1 MNYQESVKYILD
13 IPKFTVKNHLTHTKE
28 FLLRL
33 GNPQVGRK
41 VIHVAG
47 TNGKGSVCAYIQ
59 ALLLAEKKRTG
70 FFSSP
75 HLVKI
80 NERIRINGEEI
91 DDETFLAVFQKVK
104 TTVDEMEKD
113 GLAHPTFFEF
123 LFGMAMTAFAMADME
138 YIVLE
143 TGLGGRLDATNAID
157 DPVLTVITAVGMDHM
172 EILGDTIEKIA
183 AEKGGII
190 KRQVPLVFDGNNVQA
205 AAVFRQIAENCGAP
219 CREITKDAY
228 EIQEITSKD
237 IAFSITNAYYEN
249 SIWKLGT
256 KALYQVENAMLALE
270 AMRYL
275 VKEEKHLNRWK
286 EALYKTHWE
295 GRMEEILP
303 GVILDGAHNPGAVEV
318 FVESVNAQQENNFE
332 KIILFS
338 AVKEKEYET
347 MIRMLC
353 ETIDAK
359 EYILTQ
365 IENERGVSTE
375 ELAGVFRKYTDKKII
390 EEENLE
396 KAFCMALKEKGEN
409 DRVYCLGSLYLVGM
423 LKELIVGGKKHA

>member
-219 CREITKDAY
+219 C
-228 EIQEITSKD
+228 
-237 IAFSITNAYYEN
+237 
-249 SIWKLGT
+249 
-256 KALYQVENAMLALE
+256 
-270 AMRYL
+270 
-275 VKEEKHLNRWK
+275 
-286 EALYKTHWE
+286 
-295 GRMEEILP
+295 
-303 GVILDGAHNPGAVEV
+303 
-318 FVESVNAQQENNFE
+318 
-332 KIILFS
+332 
-338 AVKEKEYET
+338 
-347 MIRMLC
+347 
-353 ETIDAK
+353 
-359 EYILTQ
+359 
-365 IENERGVSTE
+365 
-375 ELAGVFRKYTDKKII
+375 
-390 EEENLE
+390 
-396 KAFCMALKEKGEN
+396 
-409 DRVYCLGSLYLVGM
+409 
-423 LKELIVGGKKHA
+423 

>member
-123 LFGMAMTAFAMADME
+123 VFLMAMVIFQEQKPD
-138 YIVLE
+138 YVILE
-143 TGLGGRLDATNAID
+143 TGLGGRLDTTNVIRR
-157 DPVLTVITAVGMDHM
+157 PLGCVITSISLEHTQY
-172 EILGDTIEKIA
+172 LGDSIEKIA
-183 AEKGGII
+183 SEKAGII
-190 KRQVPLVFDGNNVQA
+190 KKGIPVVYDANQPEASAVICKRAEEMASKAYGLDREDSYGQVDFAAPYQA
-205 AAVFRQIAENCGAP
+205 MNAALAVKLLQVL
-219 CREITKDAY
+219 EIPGVDDQV
-228 EIQEITSKD
+228 IQRGLS
-237 IAFSITNAYYEN
+237 SVC
-249 SIWKLGT
+249 WK
-256 KALYQVENAMLALE
+256 
-270 AMRYL
+270 
-275 VKEEKHLNRWK
+275 
-286 EALYKTHWE
+286 
-295 GRMEEILP
+295 GRMQKIGP
-303 GVILDGAHNPGAVEV
+303 GIWLDGAHNPGGIQAFIEAVR
-318 FVESVNAQQENNFE
+318 
-332 KIILFS
+332 KISGTDTTGQGGLQLLFA
-338 AVKEKEYET
+338 AVSDKDYGQ
-347 MIRMLC
+347 MIEMLC
-353 ETIDAK
+353 RGLPIDRVTVVH
-359 EYILTQ
+359 L
-365 IENERGVSTE
+365 NSDRG
-375 ELAGVFRKYTDKKII
+375 
-390 EEENLE
+390 LE
-396 KAFCMALKEKGEN
+396 PAILKELFYKNGCSQVETYENVREALDAALRHKGEQ
-409 DRVYCLGSLYLVGM
+409 DRLFAVGSLYLIGEIEAA
-423 LKELIVGGKKHA
+423 LSCRNS